1 MVYFIFLRDAELSVC
16 KSSCCEIEKRLELK
30 LLILVWPAVYE
41 LLQFYGFYCRQDI
54 RVQIIIVVVC
64 QGAVRL
70 AISDRL
76 MFGFYLLNNHN
87 KQNYKKIMS
96 FVSLMN

>member
-54 RVQIIIVVVC
+54 RIQLLLLS
-64 QGAVRL
+64 VR
-70 AISDRL
+70 AQSD
-76 MFGFYLLNNHN
+76 LL
-87 KQNYKKIMS
+87 YPTDS
-96 FVSLMN
+96 CSVSIY